1 MNLRDLLRLGTI
13 CIEEAIY
20 YGKTAAVAGRV
31 VGFRSE
37 ENEIYLDLAA
47 SGTKNEELLRVL
59 TGREDKRIAVHLCS
73 ADCKALVT
81 DETLVHAHD
90 FEEVAADRVPW
101 LTNLKKVGEES
112 RRHMRRMRWLSCA
125 WSSAGWRVQRRR
137 QTGEEKQQEKKR
149 KKKEEKEE
157 GRRSKSPKSERDELD
172 FGQKSLEA
180 VYKDTGMDPNPKRR
194 GRLMKKARSLLAKG
208 KRKRRR
214 RKAAAAKVIL
224 PSSSSSKGALEDGL
238 FDEEQKLQTVW
249 RRYPGTL
256 TARSLQEIKRSL
268 VTSAGT
274 MWNVDRSSLP
284 PLYTQYGRQV
294 VIPSMSPSLQQEA
307 LTLCQAL
314 DYFIQGR
321 VAGGV
326 DILNQRLKRIVA
338 LSKKGAHW
346 TLGRQYELV
355 KIEER
360 GFAEEGEVL
369 AAARRAKEDEKLRGL
384 MSRSS
389 SGKGV

>member
-1 MNLRDLLRLGTI
+1 MAHQLEEGWRGVQEAHEEDEMAKLRL
-13 CIEEAIY
+13 EQ
-20 YGKTAAVAGRV
+20 
-31 VGFRSE
+31 
-37 ENEIYLDLAA
+37 
-47 SGTKNEELLRVL
+47 
-59 TGREDKRIAVHLCS
+59 
-73 ADCKALVT
+73 
-81 DETLVHAHD
+81 
-90 FEEVAADRVPW
+90 
-101 LTNLKKVGEES
+101 
-112 RRHMRRMRWLSCA
+112 RRMEGA
-125 WSSAGWRVQRRR
+125 KEETDRR
-137 QTGEEKQQEKKR
+137 EKQQEKKR

-208 KRKRRR
+208 KRKKK
-214 RKAAAAKVIL
+214 KAKGSSSKSDSSRSSS
-224 PSSSSSKGALEDGL
+224 SSSSSKGALEDGL

-314 DYFIQGR
+314 DFIQGR

-326 DILNQRLKRIVA
+326 DILKRLKSIVA
-338 LSKKGAHW
+338 LSKGAHW

-369 AAARRAKEDEKLRGL
+369 AAARRAKEDEN
-384 MSRSS
+384 
-389 SGKGV
+389 